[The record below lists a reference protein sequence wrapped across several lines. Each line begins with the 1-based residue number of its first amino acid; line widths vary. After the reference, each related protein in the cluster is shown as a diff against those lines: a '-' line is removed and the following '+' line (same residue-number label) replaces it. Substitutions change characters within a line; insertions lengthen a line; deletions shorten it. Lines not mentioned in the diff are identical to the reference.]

1 VRCIKLL
8 RKFKK
13 EQKVRTMETNKK
25 GEKIRV
31 APLGKLSMQLTNK
44 YVKKDIIS
52 RIDRGIK
59 TVGGV
64 DIDIPGTTGGIKML
78 FFTARNVY
86 EYFAALVTYAMFT
99 LVVLLYGMI
108 AGASPAGPLLIG
120 FALVLF
126 AVQRYRKPLK
136 EFKARFE
143 AALPAFIDTMVQ
155 GLAIDMPVEQV
166 IEYITRTD
174 NSIIAPFVRD
184 IYNNLMSGMSLER
197 ALEEVAEKTL
207 SPDFERI
214 ARLLSFRSETTAE
227 MVRGLEQIRDT
238 IETRLETQILAKA
251 NNMENAVIL
260 PIMAGYVLPYL
271 VVILYPL
278 LTDLIRF
285 FSSTAF

>member
-1 VRCIKLL
+1 VEVLN
-8 RKFKK
+8 KFKNKK
-13 EQKVRTMETNKK
+13 EGRRPVETNKR
-25 GEKIRV
+25 GEKIRI
-31 APLGKLSMQLTNK
+31 APFRELSVQLANK
-44 YVKKDIIS
+44 YVKKDVIN

-86 EYFAALVTYAMFT
+86 EYFAALITYAMFT
-99 LVVLLYGMI
+99 LVVFLYGMM

-120 FALVLF
+120 FALIVF

-136 EFKARFE
+136 EFKAKFE
-143 AALPAFIDTMVQ
+143 AALPAFIDTMIQ

-166 IEYITRTD
+166 IEYIARTD
-174 NSIIAPFVRD
+174 NSIIAPFIRD
-184 IYNNLMSGMSLER
+184 LYNNLMSGMSLER

-214 ARLLSFRSETTAE
+214 ARLLSFRSETTSE
-227 MVRGLEQIRDT
+227 MIRGLEQTRDT

>member
-1 VRCIKLL
+1 LL
-8 RKFKK
+8 KKFKK
-13 EQKVRTMETNKK
+13 EQKVRTMEANKK

-31 APLGKLSMQLTNK
+31 APLGKLSMRLTKK

-52 RIDRGIK
+52 RIDRSIK

-197 ALEEVAEKTL
+197 ALEEAAEKTL

-238 IETRLETQILAKA
+238 IETRLE
-251 NNMENAVIL
+251 
-260 PIMAGYVLPYL
+260 
-271 VVILYPL
+271 
-278 LTDLIRF
+278 R
-285 FSSTAF
+285 

>member
-1 VRCIKLL
+1 MEVLN
-8 RKFKK
+8 KFKNKK
-13 EQKVRTMETNKK
+13 EGRRPVETNKR
-25 GEKIRV
+25 GEKIRI
-31 APLGKLSMQLTNK
+31 APFRGLSTQLANK
-44 YVKKDIIS
+44 YVKKDVIN

-86 EYFAALVTYAMFT
+86 EYFAALITYAMFT
-99 LVVLLYGMI
+99 LVVFLYGMM
-108 AGASPAGPLLIG
+108 AGASPVGPLLIG
-120 FALVLF
+120 FALIVF

-136 EFKARFE
+136 EFKAKFE
-143 AALPAFIDTMVQ
+143 AALPAFIDTMIQ

-166 IEYITRTD
+166 IEYIARTD
-174 NSIIAPFVRD
+174 NSIIAPFIRD
-184 IYNNLMSGMSLER
+184 LYNNLMSGMSLER

-207 SPDFERI
+207 SPDFERV

-251 NNMENAVIL
+251 NNMENSVIL

>member
-1 VRCIKLL
+1 MLG
-8 RKFKK
+8 KFKK
-13 EQKVRTMETNKK
+13 DKGKRKVRVIETNKK

-31 APLGKLSMQLTNK
+31 APFKEFSTRLANK
-44 YVKKDIIS
+44 YVKKDVIN

-86 EYFAALVTYAMFT
+86 EYFAALITYAMFT
-99 LVVLLYGMI
+99 LVVFLYGTM

-120 FALVLF
+120 FALIVF

-136 EFKARFE
+136 EFKAKFE
-143 AALPAFIDTMVQ
+143 TALPAFIDTMIQ

-166 IEYITRTD
+166 IEYIARTD
-174 NSIIAPFVRD
+174 NSIIAPFIRD
-184 IYNNLMSGMSLER
+184 LYNNLMSGMSLER

-207 SPDFERI
+207 SPDFERV

-251 NNMENAVIL
+251 NNMENTVIL

-278 LTDLIRF
+278 LSDLIRF